1 MIRQTIEQ
9 IENKIRNA
17 SAMRSRN
24 KQELMDLLSQ
34 LKAEVEKLPESE
46 REAAESI
53 AGFTRVSAHE
63 AMREERNPKL
73 LKLSVEGLRGSVA
86 GLESSH
92 PRLVQVVNSIC
103 TTLSNLGI

>member
-9 IENKIRNA
+9 IENKILNA
-17 SAMRSRN
+17 SAIRSQS
-24 KQELMDLLSQ
+24 KKELIDLLNQ
-34 LKAEVEKLPESE
+34 LKAEVSKLPESE
-46 REAAESI
+46 RDAAESI

-63 AMREERNPKL
+63 ATREERNPRL

-92 PRLVQVVNSIC
+92 PRLVQIVNSMC
-103 TTLSNLGI
+103 TTMSNLGI